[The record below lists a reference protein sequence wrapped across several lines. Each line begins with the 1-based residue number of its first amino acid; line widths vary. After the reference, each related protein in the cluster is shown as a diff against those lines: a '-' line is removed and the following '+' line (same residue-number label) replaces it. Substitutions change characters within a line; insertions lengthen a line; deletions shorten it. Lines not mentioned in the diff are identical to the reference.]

1 MFSCAY
7 SSFTCSF
14 IYNICSIYPLTTV
27 KTPSRND
34 MECCCHFHIESD
46 TAPRHS
52 VPGIQWKNV
61 RSSHFFQHIQMDPG
75 TFIFELHW
83 VSSAIQYVS
92 CAHLRTQLTHLRT
105 ELMVLCFGTFI
116 LNVISYIDHLSYFF
130 LYFPFSN
137 IFPYIFSHNINLIH
151 IVFTPYH
158 ILHFHFC
165 HSHCV
170 MV

>member
-61 RSSHFFQHIQMDPG
+61 RSSCFFQHIQRVPANSQPLSPWDGVEKCWKQSLLPMYSNGPRG
-75 TFIFELHW
+75 PLF
-83 VSSAIQYVS
+83 SSF
-92 CAHLRTQLTHLRT
+92 T
-105 ELMVLCFGTFI
+105 ELA
-116 LNVISYIDHLSYFF
+116 
-130 LYFPFSN
+130 
-137 IFPYIFSHNINLIH
+137 
-151 IVFTPYH
+151 
-158 ILHFHFC
+158 
-165 HSHCV
+165 
-170 MV
+170 